1 MHTGDT
7 EAITELAGRFSLE
20 RRLKHSNGVSTYAG
34 LDRFDGS
41 AVIVKTVD
49 TSEVS
54 TAVRL
59 RLEHEALVLEALA
72 DESFRPLLA
81 SGQDGRLFHLVQPR
95 IEGQTLQE
103 RLAGGA
109 LSVLSTLTV
118 ATDLLDVLQLV
129 HDRGVLHRDVKP
141 SNVIVRG
148 GERIERAE
156 LIDFGLARSA
166 GLDASLR
173 DEPVGTARYLAPEAA
188 GLIEAVADQ
197 RSDLYSLGVL
207 LFECLAGRPP
217 FAGDSVGEVLRHHL
231 NTPPP
236 HLRALGVAVPRAV
249 DGVVQRLL
257 GKDPEERYQSAAA
270 ARADVTEIIAALA
283 AGVAEPAVTPGL
295 HDRRQSLIEPSFVG
309 RAGELSTLTALLD
322 RASRGDGGLV
332 LLESESGGGKTRLL
346 DEVALQAGRQDFWVL
361 RGQGADHA
369 AHRPFQVLDGVVNG
383 IVTAASQDGGL
394 ARELRRRLDDRSE
407 AVATAIPA
415 LRGVLGTAEPGELGP
430 EEYGEARSVDA
441 LTALLDSLGRA
452 DRPTLVVLDDCQWAD
467 GLTIGLLARWNA
479 RQSAARRHV
488 LVVAAFRSDEV
499 PPGHAL
505 RAMEPLATVA
515 LSPFRAEDVEA
526 LCSSM
531 AGPLPPEAVAVTVRL
546 AEGSPFMAS
555 AVLRGMVESGA
566 LRDTADGWEVDPEP
580 MKAVQTSRRAALL
593 LARRFE
599 LLGPSALT
607 LLTMGAVLGKEF
619 DLGLAVELTGQPAS
633 EVTPALDEARRRRI
647 LWVDDGQP
655 EPGDDERPQSRCSFA
670 HDKLRETL
678 LGRLGA
684 EERRTLHRR
693 TAERVEA
700 IDASRVFEL
709 AYHFDAAG
717 QPARALPYALAAAE
731 LARGRHSLDV
741 AVSHYRIA
749 ERAAAAVA
757 RPDGDG
763 SLEARIAEGMGEVLT
778 LQGEYG
784 EATRLL
790 QRALALSSD
799 PVERAVLDGKLG
811 DVAFKTGDQASARL
825 YLEGALRDLGR
836 WVPRTGL
843 AWVLAAVKE
852 VLVQALHTL
861 LPRLF
866 LGRRRLDGAE
876 REFLAIRMY
885 SRLAYV
891 YWFSAGKIPCA
902 WAHFREMNLAERY
915 PPTPELAQAYSEHAP
930 VMTMAPWYSR
940 GSAYARRSYEIRR
953 ELGDVWG
960 QGQSLGFSG
969 VVLYA
974 SSRYRECID
983 GCREAIRLLEKT
995 GDRWEQNTA
1004 TWHVVFSHYR
1014 LGELRTAVDLA
1025 RELSATATAIGDR
1038 SAAGIVL
1045 SGWARAASGRVPAE
1059 LIAAELARDDG
1070 DAHTGAEVRLADGI
1084 RLLYEGR
1091 LEQAVARLE
1100 EAAAVVAS
1108 AGLRQEYIAP
1118 VKPWLA
1124 TALRLQ
1130 VEAGDTYAP
1139 RHRARLVR
1147 RAARAARQADWQSRS
1162 YRNNRPHALRE
1173 RALVCALQGRWRRA
1187 RRLLARS
1194 LSVAEAQDAAY
1205 EVALTRE
1212 ASARLAVAHGHPG
1225 ADATLLEAEAARRAL
1240 EPDPPEVE
1248 HQALTGPRR
1257 SLSLADRFESLLAV
1271 SRRIGA
1277 APSPPAVYDAVREA
1291 ALLLLRGDH
1300 CHVIEVR
1307 GELGADI
1314 ITESEDAVD
1323 ELSRSVLR
1331 RAIEGRTVVVSGDG
1345 EAADSTESL
1354 VLAGV
1359 TSALCAPIV
1368 SDGQVVA
1375 CFYLTH
1381 HHVNDLFGDIEVQL
1395 AEFIATLAGAALEHV
1410 AGSEA
1415 RFRSLAQN
1423 SSDVI
1428 TIVGLDGRITY
1439 QSSSL
1444 ERVFGFSPD
1453 ELVGQD
1459 LHAWVHPDDAE
1470 LLAAIE
1476 APATDSE
1483 VARLVRARVRHSDG
1497 SWRHVE
1503 TAVTAMCDDPGV
1515 RGHVLNTRDVSER
1528 VALEDELR
1536 VRAWHDPLTG
1546 LANRALF
1553 TDRVDNAVARR
1564 ARDRRPFAVAFLD
1577 LDDFKSVNDTCGHGT
1592 GDLLL
1597 KGVAERLHA
1606 CTRPGDT
1613 VARFGGDEFALLLE
1627 DATKQMA
1634 EAVAGRIIDALRRPF
1649 RILDQEVHARASVG
1663 LALYRGNETTDDL
1676 MSGADTAMYVAK
1688 AHGKAHYELFEPA
1701 MRDLAVQRS
1710 GLRNDLEWAVPR
1722 SELAIHYQPVV
1733 DVLSGELR
1741 GFEALVRWN
1750 HPTRGLLGPDEFI
1763 VLAEESGLIIS
1774 IGAWVMRQ
1782 ACRQV
1787 AVWRRL
1793 HGRDLTMAVNVSAR
1807 QLQNPGFVAVITHA
1821 LKDAGLDPGA
1831 LVLEIT
1837 ESATVA
1843 DTEGVIARLAE
1854 LKQLGVG
1861 LAIDDF
1867 GTGYSS
1873 LSYLRRFPVDQLK
1886 VDRSF
1891 VAGLATSAGDLA
1903 IVASVVNLANALGIH
1918 VVAEGVETV
1927 SQLEK
1932 LCEMGCDLAQGFNW
1946 QHPIDAASMGH
1957 WLALVYGPPVPALL
1971 GDGLRVLLA
1980 DDREG
1985 IRATL
1990 RIALDIEPGFRVVGE
2005 AASGA
2010 ETIRMA
2016 GELNPDLIVLD
2027 VAMPGMNGIQALPAL
2042 RAVAPG
2048 ATIVLLTALDIAD
2061 VLAGGGDAADG
2072 VLDKTRDLGQLADQ
2086 LTALVGR

>member
-1 MHTGDT
+1 MHTGDRET
-7 EAITELAGRFSLE
+7 ITALGSRFTLE
-20 RRLKHSNGVSTYAG
+20 RRLKHSNGVATYAG
-34 LDRFDGS
+34 VDLLDG
-41 AVIVKTVD
+41 APVIVKTVD

-59 RLEHEALVLEALA
+59 RLEHEALVLESLA
-72 DESFRPLLA
+72 RDSFRPLLA
-81 SGQDGRLFHLVQPR
+81 SGQDGPLLHLVQPR
-95 IEGQTLQE
+95 IEGQTLLE
-103 RLAGGA
+103 RLAAGA
-109 LSVLSTLTV
+109 LSVTSALRV
-118 ATDLLDVLQLV
+118 AADLLEVLQLV

-141 SNVIVRG
+141 ANVIVRG
-148 GERIERAE
+148 GEPVERAE

-188 GLIEAVADQ
+188 GLIEAVADH

-217 FAGDSVGEVLRHHL
+217 FTGSSVGEVLRHHL

-236 HLRALGVAVPRAV
+236 HLRALGVSVPRAL

-270 ARADVTEIIAALA
+270 ALADVAEIMAALE
-283 AGVAEPAVTPGL
+283 AGIAEPAVTPGH
-295 HDRRQSLIEPSFVG
+295 HDRRQSLTEPSFVG
-309 RAGELSTLTALLD
+309 RADELSNLTALLD
-322 RASRGDGGLV
+322 RAGAGDGGLV
-332 LLESESGGGKTRLL
+332 LLEADSGGGKTRLL
-346 DEVALQAGRQDFWVL
+346 DEVALQAGRRDFWVL
-361 RGQGADHA
+361 RGQGVDHA
-369 AHRPFQVLDGVVNG
+369 AQRPFQVLDGVVNG
-383 IVTAASQDGGL
+383 IVTAVARDGAL
-394 ARELRRRLDDRSE
+394 APELRRRLDDRAE
-407 AVATAIPA
+407 AVAAAIPA
-415 LRGVLGTAEPGELGP
+415 LTGVLGPAAPGELGP
-430 EEYGEARSVDA
+430 EEYGEARSIDA
-441 LTALLDSLGRA
+441 LTALLDALGRSQ
-452 DRPTLVVLDDCQWAD
+452 RPTLVVLDDCQWAD
-467 GLTIGLLARWNA
+467 GLTIALLARWSG
-479 RQSAARRHV
+479 RRAASRNHV

-505 RAMEPLATVA
+505 RALEPLATVA
-515 LSPFRAEDVEA
+515 LSPFRADDVEA

-531 AGPLPPEAVAVTVRL
+531 AGPLPADAVAVIVRL

-566 LRDTADGWEVDPEP
+566 LRDSAAGWEVDPEP

-599 LLGPSALT
+599 LLGSAALT

-619 DLGLAVELTGQPAS
+619 DLELAVELTGQPAS

-647 LWVDDGQP
+647 LWVDEGQS
-655 EPGDDERPQSRCSFA
+655 GAGQDERRSRCSFA

-678 LGRLGA
+678 LGRLEA
-684 EERRTLHRR
+684 DERRALHRR
-693 TAERVEA
+693 TAERIEA
-700 IDASRVFEL
+700 LDESRVFEL

-717 QPARALPYALAAAE
+717 EPGRALPYALTAAE

-741 AVSHYRIA
+741 AGTHYRIA
-749 ERAAAAVA
+749 ERAAAALA
-757 RPDGDG
+757 LQAGGDPR
-763 SLEARIAEGMGEVLT
+763 LQARIAEGLGDVLT
-778 LQGEYG
+778 LQGDYG

-790 QRALALSSD
+790 ERALALSSD
-799 PVERAVLDGKLG
+799 PVARAVLDGKLG
-811 DVAFKTGDQASARL
+811 DVAFKTGDQASARR
-825 YLEGALRDLGR
+825 YLEGAMRDLGR
-836 WVPRTGL
+836 WVPRSGL
-843 AWVLAAVKE
+843 TWIFAALKE
-852 VLVQALHTL
+852 VLVQVLHTL
-861 LPRLF
+861 VPRLF
-866 LGRRRLDGAE
+866 VARRPLEGSE

-891 YWFSAGKIPCA
+891 YWFCAGKIPCA
-902 WAHFREMNLAERY
+902 WAHLREMNLAERY

-953 ELGDVWG
+953 ALGDVWG
-960 QGQSLGFSG
+960 QGQSLGFAG
-969 VVLYA
+969 TVLYA
-974 SSRYRECID
+974 SSRYRECIEQ
-983 GCREAIRLLEKT
+983 CREAIRLLERT

-1004 TWHVVFSHYR
+1004 TWHLCFSHYR
-1014 LGELRTAVDLA
+1014 LGELRTAADLA
-1025 RELSATATAIGDR
+1025 RELYETATAIGDR
-1038 SAAGIVL
+1038 AAAGIVL
-1045 SGWARAASGRVPAE
+1045 SGWARAAAGRVPAE
-1059 LIAAELARDDG
+1059 LVAAELARDND
-1070 DAHTGAEVRLADGI
+1070 DAHTGAEVHLADGI
-1084 RLLYEGR
+1084 RLLHDGR
-1091 LEQAVARLE
+1091 LEQAVERLE
-1100 EAAAVVAS
+1100 EAAAIVAA
-1108 AGLRQEYIAP
+1108 AGLRQEYVAP

-1130 VEAGDTYAP
+1130 VEAGDALAP
-1139 RHRARLVR
+1139 RLRSRRLR
-1147 RAARAARQADWQSRS
+1147 RAAKVARQADWQSRS

-1173 RALVCALQGRWRRA
+1173 RAMMAALQGRRGRA
-1187 RRLLARS
+1187 ERLLSRS
-1194 LSVAEAQDAAY
+1194 LAVAEAQDAAY
-1205 EVALTRE
+1205 EAALTRE
-1212 ASARLAVAHGHPG
+1212 AQARLAVAAEVPG
-1225 ADATLLEAEAARRAL
+1225 ADAALLEAAAARRAFEPEPPADEPAARL
-1240 EPDPPEVE
+1240 EAPP
-1248 HQALTGPRR
+1248 
-1257 SLSLADRFESLLAV
+1257 SLSLADRFESLLTV
-1271 SRRIGA
+1271 SRLIGA
-1277 APSPPAVYDAVREA
+1277 APSPPAVYDAVRHA
-1291 ALLLLRGDH
+1291 ALLLLRGER

-1307 GELGADI
+1307 GELSPDLT
-1314 ITESEDAVD
+1314 TESEDVVD

-1331 RAIEGRTVVVSGDG
+1331 RAVEERAVVVSGDAD
-1345 EAADSTESL
+1345 EADSAESL
-1354 VLAGV
+1354 VLAGL
-1359 TSALCAPIV
+1359 TSALCAPIL
-1368 SDGQVVA
+1368 SDGEVVA

-1381 HHVNDLFGDIEVQL
+1381 HHVNDLFGDLEVQL

-1428 TIVGLDGRITY
+1428 TIVGRDGRITY

-1453 ELVGQD
+1453 DLVGQD
-1459 LHAWVHPDDAE
+1459 LRSWLHPEDTVLVAALEARAAE
-1470 LLAAIE
+1470 G
-1476 APATDSE
+1476 E
-1483 VARLVRARVRHSDG
+1483 VARLVRTRVRHRDG

-1503 TAVTAMCDDPGV
+1503 TAVTDMVDDPGV

-1528 VALEDELR
+1528 VALEEELR
-1536 VRAWHDPLTG
+1536 IRAWHDPLTG

-1577 LDDFKSVNDTCGHGT
+1577 LDDFKSVNDTFGHGA
-1592 GDLLL
+1592 GDVLLR
-1597 KGVAERLHA
+1597 GVAERLQA
-1606 CTRPGDT
+1606 CMRPGDT

-1627 DATKQMA
+1627 DASSQMA
-1634 EAVAGRIIDALRRPF
+1634 EAVAGRVIATLRRPF
-1649 RILDQEVHARASVG
+1649 RILDREVHARASVG
-1663 LALYRGNETTDDL
+1663 LALYRGNETTDEL
-1676 MSGADTAMYVAK
+1676 LSGADTAMYVAK
-1688 AHGKAHYELFEPA
+1688 ARGKSHYEVFEPS
-1701 MRDLAVQRS
+1701 MRDLAVERS

-1733 DVLSGELR
+1733 DVLTGELR

-1750 HPTRGLLGPDEFI
+1750 HPTRGLLGPNEFI

-1774 IGAWVMRQ
+1774 IGAWVLRH

-1793 HGRDLTMAVNVSAR
+1793 HGADLTMAVNVSAR
-1807 QLQNPGFVAVITHA
+1807 QLQNPGLVAVITHA

-1854 LKQLGVG
+1854 LKALGVG

-1891 VAGLATSAGDLA
+1891 VAGLASSSGDLA

-1932 LCEMGCDLAQGFNW
+1932 LCEMGCDLAQGYNW
-1946 QHPIDAASMGH
+1946 HRPVDANDMGH
-1957 WLALVYGPPVPALL
+1957 WLAMVYRPPVAAPPA
-1971 GDGLRVLLA
+1971 GDLRVLLA
-1980 DDREG
+1980 DDRDG
-1985 IRATL
+1985 VRATL
-1990 RIALDIEPGFRVVGE
+1990 HIALDIEPGFTVVGE

-2010 ETIRMA
+2010 ETIRLA
-2016 GELNPDLIVLD
+2016 GSLAPDLIVLD

-2042 RAVAPG
+2042 RSVAPG
-2048 ATIVLLTALDIAD
+2048 AVIVLLTALDIAD

-2072 VLDKTRDLGQLADQ
+2072 VLDKTRDLSQLADQ
-2086 LTALVGR
+2086 LTALAGR